1 MAENRK
7 CQIRLS
13 VLRVFSRIVLSHLP
27 PKLQARQQIGRGW
40 QIRSLLF
47 FVLFYLYLWLEVDT
61 RLIYHGAG
69 VITNF
74 PSFYRGWAFFQT
86 FTSYPGG
93 PVEYLS
99 ALLSQLFHY
108 SWLGALVVT
117 IQAWL
122 ICLCIGYLLRIVGSP
137 RLRWLSFAA
146 PILLLL
152 TYNRY
157 TYHFVTTMALLFA
170 LLAACLYLLL
180 TQSRALAAGG
190 RASRHCHLLIFLVC
204 SVTLYYLVGAAF
216 LLFAAI
222 CAVYEMFFR
231 HRWQTSL
238 LYVLA
243 AGLLPYIEGTIIFGV
258 SIVDAFSRDMPF
270 SWRILY
276 YAARRRGVTLVYLLY
291 GLPLITT
298 LMCGLWLALADMLCS
313 AAKRAS
319 GNKKLKTKN
328 SKLRN
333 SKALRFSFYVL

>member
-13 VLRVFSRIVLSHLP
+13 VLRVFNRIVLSHLP

-99 ALLSQLFHY
+99 ALLSQLFYY

-122 ICLCIGYLLRIVGSP
+122 ICLCIGYLLRIAGSP
-137 RLRWLSFAA
+137 RL
-146 PILLLL
+146 
-152 TYNRY
+152 
-157 TYHFVTTMALLFA
+157 
-170 LLAACLYLLL
+170 C
-180 TQSRALAAGG
+180 
-190 RASRHCHLLIFLVC
+190 
-204 SVTLYYLVGAAF
+204 
-216 LLFAAI
+216 
-222 CAVYEMFFR
+222 
-231 HRWQTSL
+231 
-238 LYVLA
+238 
-243 AGLLPYIEGTIIFGV
+243 
-258 SIVDAFSRDMPF
+258 
-270 SWRILY
+270 
-276 YAARRRGVTLVYLLY
+276 
-291 GLPLITT
+291 
-298 LMCGLWLALADMLCS
+298 
-313 AAKRAS
+313 
-319 GNKKLKTKN
+319 
-328 SKLRN
+328 
-333 SKALRFSFYVL
+333 